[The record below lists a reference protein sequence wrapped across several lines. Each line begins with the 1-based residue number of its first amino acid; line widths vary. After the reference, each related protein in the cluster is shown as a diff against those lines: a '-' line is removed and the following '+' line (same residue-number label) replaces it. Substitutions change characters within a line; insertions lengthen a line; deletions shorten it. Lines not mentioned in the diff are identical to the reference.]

1 MLILNIYPWGQENI
15 SLEEKISLSSQDK
28 WSHVSKEGSKMCPS
42 ELGHFRNQWTKMKRN
57 QVSHSVVSNSLQP
70 HGLQHTKLPCPSPAP
85 RAYSNSCPSSQ
96 WYHPTISSSVVPFF
110 SRFQP
115 FSASGSFQMSVLQI
129 RRPKYWS
136 FSFSISPS
144 NEHSRLISL
153 TINWFDLPTV
163 QGLSRD
169 FSNTTI
175 QKHQSFSARLS
186 L

>member
-96 WYHPTISSSVVPFF
+96 WYHPTISSSVVPFSSYLQSFPASVF
-110 SRFQP
+110 SNE
-115 FSASGSFQMSVLQI
+115 SVLHI
-129 RRPKYWS
+129 RRPKDWS
-136 FSFSISPS
+136 FRFSISPS
-144 NEHSRLISL
+144 NAQSGLISFR
-153 TINWFDLPTV
+153 IDWF
-163 QGLSRD
+163 GLCHPRD
-169 FSNTTI
+169 S
-175 QKHQSFSARLS
+175 QESSKAPW
-186 L
+186 